1 MSLKM
6 SKQARIELLSVWRG
20 KYASVISRY
29 MKAKIIDYVMQ
40 SAGYKNRKTVI
51 RLLSS
56 KKAPPS
62 KKKKGRRRIIGRKEL
77 QVIKKLWFLM
87 GQPCGKRMEAQL
99 PEWLAFYAADE
110 HIEYESLQWVLRISA
125 ATLDRALRSTK
136 IKQGAR
142 KAQQE
147 SLSNLK
153 KSIEL
158 VDSQRV
164 ITEPGHLYADTV
176 SHGGSDASGDYAW
189 TLTLTDDYTLWTGNR
204 AVWNKG
210 QYGVCQAFG
219 HLFRETPFAKR
230 SINTDNG
237 AEFINYHLQGWLK
250 KQHKRTKVTR
260 SRPYHKNDNARAEER
275 NRHKVRELVGK
286 DRFDE
291 QGCVR
296 LLNEVY
302 KYHDLLTNHFYASTR
317 LISKHRDK
325 SSGKYSRK
333 YGKPQT
339 PYQRLLATLNPE
351 SRRYKRLV
359 AQHAQLN
366 PIELSHKVEKALR
379 KLYEYI
385 KRQRQRREESFDESN
400 SEQRLANP
408 GENAM
413 LLSNRLF

>member
-1 MSLKM
+1 MPLKM
-6 SKQARIELLSVWRG
+6 SKQARIELLSVWRE

-29 MKAKIIDYVMQ
+29 RKARIIDYIMQ

-56 KKAPPS
+56 KKMPPG

-110 HIEYESLQWVLRISA
+110 HIEYEKLQWVLRISA

-176 SHGGSDASGDYAW
+176 SHGGSNASGDYAW

-250 KQHKRTKVTR
+250 KHHKRTKVTR

-291 QGCVR
+291 QGCVS
-296 LLNEVY
+296 LLNKVY

-317 LISKHRDK
+317 LISKHREK

-333 YGKPQT
+333 YDKPQT

-351 SRRYKRLV
+351 SKRYKKLV
-359 AQHAQLN
+359 EQHAGLN
-366 PIELSHKVEKALR
+366 PIELSRKVEEALR

-400 SEQRLANP
+400 SKQRLANP
-408 GENAM
+408 D
-413 LLSNRLF
+413 

>member
-1 MSLKM
+1 MPFKM
-6 SKQARIELLSVWRG
+6 SKQARIELLSVWRE
-20 KYASVISRY
+20 KYTSVTSRY
-29 MKAKIIDYVMQ
+29 RKARIIDYVMQ

-56 KKAPPS
+56 KKAPPN

-77 QVIKKLWFLM
+77 QVIKKIWFLM

-99 PEWLAFYAADE
+99 PEWLAFYAAGE
-110 HIEYESLQWVLRISA
+110 HIEYESLQWALRISA

-210 QYGVCQAFG
+210 QYGVCKAFG
-219 HLFRETPFAKR
+219 HIFRETPFAKR

-250 KQHKRTKVTR
+250 KQHKRTNERGQPRIKKSNRCEKRGKEKTHQPR
-260 SRPYHKNDNARAEER
+260 KAGAFGSRK
-275 NRHKVRELVGK
+275 
-286 DRFDE
+286 
-291 QGCVR
+291 
-296 LLNEVY
+296 
-302 KYHDLLTNHFYASTR
+302 
-317 LISKHRDK
+317 K
-325 SSGKYSRK
+325 SSRGRKGGSDKTTETKAGRQNGPIGK
-333 YGKPQT
+333 
-339 PYQRLLATLNPE
+339 
-351 SRRYKRLV
+351 
-359 AQHAQLN
+359 
-366 PIELSHKVEKALR
+366 
-379 KLYEYI
+379 
-385 KRQRQRREESFDESN
+385 
-400 SEQRLANP
+400 
-408 GENAM
+408 
-413 LLSNRLF
+413 

>member
-125 ATLDRALRSTK
+125 ATLDRALSSTK
-136 IKQGAR
+136 VKQGAR

-164 ITEPGHLYADTV
+164 ITQPGHLYADTV
-176 SHGGSDASGDYAW
+176 SHGGSEARGDYAW

-210 QYGVCQAFG
+210 QYGVCLAFG
-219 HLFRETPFAKR
+219 HIFREMPFAKL

-250 KQHKRTKVTR
+250 QQHKRCKVTR

-275 NRHKVRELVGK
+275 NRHKVRELVGN

-291 QGCVR
+291 PGCVR
-296 LLNEVY
+296 LLNELY
-302 KYHDLLTNHFYASTR
+302 RYHDLLTNHFYASTR
-317 LISKHRDK
+317 LISKHRQK
-325 SSGKYSRK
+325 GSGKYSRK
-333 YGKPQT
+333 YDKPQT

-351 SRRYKRLV
+351 SRRYKKLV
-359 AQHAQLN
+359 EQHAGLN
-366 PIELSHKVEKALR
+366 PIELSRKVEEALR
-379 KLYEYI
+379 KLYESI

-413 LLSNRLF
+413 LLGNRLF

>member
-6 SKQARIELLSVWRG
+6 SKQARIELLSVWRE
-20 KYASVISRY
+20 KYASLASRY
-29 MKAKIIDYVMQ
+29 KKARIIDYIMQ

-56 KKAPPS
+56 KKAPPG
-62 KKKKGRRRIIGRKEL
+62 KKKRGRRKMIGRKEL

-99 PEWLAFYAADE
+99 PEWLSFYAADE
-110 HIEYESLQWVLRISA
+110 RIEYESLKWALGISA
-125 ATLDRALRSTK
+125 ATLDRVLRSTK

-164 ITEPGHLYADTV
+164 ITQPGHLYADTV
-176 SHGGSDASGDYAW
+176 SHGGSETRGDYAW
-189 TLTLTDDYTLWTGNR
+189 TLTLTDDLTLWTSNR

-219 HLFRETPFAKR
+219 HLFKEMPFSKR

-250 KQHKRTKVTR
+250 QQHKRCKVTR

-275 NRHKVRELVGK
+275 NRHKVRELVGR

-291 QGCVR
+291 PGCVR
-296 LLNEVY
+296 LLNAVY
-302 KYHDLLTNHFYASTR
+302 RYYDLLTNHFYASTR
-317 LISKHRDK
+317 LISKHREK
-325 SSGKYSRK
+325 SSGKYIRK
-333 YGKPQT
+333 YDKAQT
-339 PYQRLLATLNPE
+339 PYRRLLATLNPE
-351 SRRYKRLV
+351 SKRYKKLME
-359 AQHAQLN
+359 QHAGLN
-366 PIELSHKVEKALR
+366 PIELSRKVEEALR

-385 KRQRQRREESFDESN
+385 KRERQRREESFDESN
-400 SEQRLANP
+400 SQQRLANP
-408 GENAM
+408 D
-413 LLSNRLF
+413 

>member
-1 MSLKM
+1 MPLKM
-6 SKQARIELLSVWRG
+6 SKQARIELLSVWRE
-20 KYASVISRY
+20 KYASVVSRY
-29 MKAKIIDYVMQ
+29 RKARIIDCIMQ

-56 KKAPPS
+56 KKMPS
-62 KKKKGRRRIIGRKEL
+62 GKKKKGRRRIIGRKEL

-110 HIEYESLQWVLRISA
+110 HIEYENLQWVLRISA

-219 HLFRETPFAKR
+219 HIFRETPFAKR

-275 NRHKVRELVGK
+275 NRHKVRELVGR

-317 LISKHRDK
+317 LVSKHRDK

-413 LLSNRLF
+413 LLGDRLF

>member
-1 MSLKM
+1 M
-6 SKQARIELLSVWRG
+6 SKQARIELLSVWRE
-20 KYASVISRY
+20 KYTSVTSRY
-29 MKAKIIDYVMQ
+29 RKARIIDYVMQ

-56 KKAPPS
+56 KKAPPN
-62 KKKKGRRRIIGRKEL
+62 KKKKGRRRIIGLKEL

-87 GQPCGKRMEAQL
+87 GQPCGKRMVAQL

-110 HIEYESLQWVLRISA
+110 HIEYESLQWALRISA
-125 ATLDRALRSTK
+125 ATLDRTLRSTK

-219 HLFRETPFAKR
+219 HLFREMPFSKR

-250 KQHKRTKVTR
+250 QRHKRCKVTR

-291 QGCVR
+291 LGCVR

-302 KYHDLLTNHFYASTR
+302 RHHDLLTNHFYASTR
-317 LISKHRDK
+317 LISKHREK
-325 SSGKYSRK
+325 SSGKYIRK
-333 YGKPQT
+333 YDKAQT

-351 SRRYKRLV
+351 SRRYKKLV
-359 AQHAQLN
+359 EQHAGLN
-366 PIELSHKVEKALR
+366 PIELSRKVEGALR
-379 KLYEYI
+379 KLYECI
-385 KRQRQRREESFDESN
+385 KRERQRREEAFEAPN

-408 GENAM
+408 AENAT
-413 LLSNRLF
+413 LLGDRLF

>member
-1 MSLKM
+1 M
-6 SKQARIELLSVWRG
+6 SKQARIELLSVWRE

-29 MKAKIIDYVMQ
+29 RKARIIDYIMQ
-40 SAGYKNRKTVI
+40 SAGYKNRKAVI

-56 KKAPPS
+56 KKMPPG

-110 HIEYESLQWVLRISA
+110 HIEYENLQWVLRISA

-219 HLFRETPFAKR
+219 HIFRETPFAKR

-275 NRHKVRELVGK
+275 NRHKVRELVGRE
-286 DRFDE
+286 RFDE

-302 KYHDLLTNHFYASTR
+302 KYHDLLTNHFCASTR
-317 LISKHRDK
+317 LVSKCRDK
-325 SSGKYSRK
+325 RSGKYSRK
-333 YGKPQT
+333 YDKPQT
-339 PYQRLLATLNPE
+339 PYQRLLGTLNPE

-366 PIELSHKVEKALR
+366 PIELSRKVEEALR
-379 KLYEYI
+379 KLYEYLKQ
-385 KRQRQRREESFDESN
+385 KRQQREKTF
-400 SEQRLANP
+400 
-408 GENAM
+408 
-413 LLSNRLF
+413 

>member
-1 MSLKM
+1 MPLKM
-6 SKQARIELLSVWRG
+6 SKQARIELLSVWRE

-29 MKAKIIDYVMQ
+29 RKARIIDYIMQ

-56 KKAPPS
+56 KKMPPG

-110 HIEYESLQWVLRISA
+110 HIEYEKLQWVLRISA

-250 KQHKRTKVTR
+250 KHHKRTKVTR

-291 QGCVR
+291 QGCVQ

-317 LISKHRDK
+317 LVSKHREK
-325 SSGKYSRK
+325 GSGKYSRK
-333 YGKPQT
+333 YDKPQT
-339 PYQRLLATLNPE
+339 PYQRLLAALNPE
-351 SRRYKRLV
+351 SKRYKKLV
-359 AQHAQLN
+359 EQHTGLN
-366 PIELSHKVEKALR
+366 PIELSRKVEGALR

-408 GENAM
+408 D
-413 LLSNRLF
+413 

>member
-6 SKQARIELLSVWRG
+6 SKQASTELLSVWRA
-20 KYASVISRY
+20 KYASVTSRY
-29 MKAKIIDYVMQ
+29 KKARIIDYVMQ

-56 KKAPPS
+56 RRTPS
-62 KKKKGRRRIIGRKEL
+62 GKKKKGRRRIIGRKEL

-87 GQPCGKRMEAQL
+87 GQPCGKRMAAQL

-110 HIEYESLQWVLRISA
+110 GIEYENVEWVLGISA

-136 IKQGAR
+136 IKQGAH

-176 SHGGSDASGDYAW
+176 SHGGSNASGDYAW

-250 KQHKRTKVTR
+250 QHHKRTKVTR
-260 SRPYHKNDNARAEER
+260 SRPYHKNDNARVEER

-291 QGCVR
+291 QGCVS
-296 LLNEVY
+296 LLNKVY

-325 SSGKYSRK
+325 ISGKYRRK
-333 YGKPQT
+333 YDKPQT

-359 AQHAQLN
+359 AQHARLN
-366 PIELSHKVEKALR
+366 PVELSRKVEEALR
-379 KLYEYI
+379 ELYKYLEQK
-385 KRQRQRREESFDESN
+385 KRKRKESYDESH
-400 SEQRLANP
+400 LDKI
-408 GENAM
+408 M
-413 LLSNRLF
+413 LD

>member
-1 MSLKM
+1 M
-6 SKQARIELLSVWRG
+6 
-20 KYASVISRY
+20 
-29 MKAKIIDYVMQ
+29 
-40 SAGYKNRKTVI
+40 
-51 RLLSS
+51 
-56 KKAPPS
+56 
-62 KKKKGRRRIIGRKEL
+62 
-77 QVIKKLWFLM
+77 
-87 GQPCGKRMEAQL
+87 
-99 PEWLAFYAADE
+99 
-110 HIEYESLQWVLRISA
+110 
-125 ATLDRALRSTK
+125 
-136 IKQGAR
+136 
-142 KAQQE
+142 
-147 SLSNLK
+147 
-153 KSIEL
+153 
-158 VDSQRV
+158 DSQRV

-176 SHGGSDASGDYAW
+176 SHGGSNASGDYAW

-291 QGCVR
+291 QGCVS
-296 LLNEVY
+296 LLNKVY

-317 LISKHRDK
+317 LISKHREK
-325 SSGKYSRK
+325 IGGKLRRK
-333 YGKPQT
+333 YDKPQT

-359 AQHAQLN
+359 AQHARLN
-366 PIELSHKVEKALR
+366 PVELSRKVEEALR
-379 KLYEYI
+379 ELYEYLEQK
-385 KRQRQRREESFDESN
+385 KRKRKESYDESH
-400 SEQRLANP
+400 LDKI
-408 GENAM
+408 M
-413 LLSNRLF
+413 LD